1 MIYNKYIDGEVSQ
14 KLESIISGVRQRIS
28 LKSIFFV
35 ILSLLLSS
43 QTFITDISP
52 FSYVL
57 FGVASVFN
65 VPLILVLISSVA
77 SLALGSVTTA
87 VLIKLLVFFIVFTFV
102 TAILNIEGVSRKYS
116 VFIKFMISY
125 LIVDILTNFINSTLI
140 TGLFE
145 NIGSILIISIL
156 YFIFV
161 AGIHVLLNI
170 RKGYVHS
177 KEETISMIVVL
188 AMSLTVFSNID
199 VFGYSIVNI
208 LVLSLILIYG
218 WKNGSVYACAAGL
231 ITGLF
236 LTCIMNVSMSYVVAL
251 AFSGLIAGVFS
262 KLGKVSVIIAFVLG
276 NVYLSYYTNNFTEL
290 TMRASEILLASLSLL
305 FIPKMLEQKLEN
317 IFNQNRSLGKAYE
330 NILDSASDA
339 KNKIGAISELFNSL
353 ANIEIEN
360 TPENIKET
368 RIVIKKYI
376 IDYIENSCIDC
387 KNRGKCL
394 DDNILD
400 ITVDYIANKLEN
412 NEPITKAML
421 NDCDISE
428 KMIEDIKEIYVNMKL
443 TRILKQK
450 EKENS
455 EKISNQYKEVSK
467 ILSNISK
474 NLKNVQII
482 EDKTQ
487 LKLREELKFYG
498 YIVYEDELKKEG
510 TNIEY
515 TFVTDILT
523 NIDKQKKQIIS
534 LASDILEQNVTIK
547 LILNS
552 SKNEKSRI
560 KIVTEPDYSVQNAIS
575 ADTKSGETI
584 SGDSYIT
591 MELQDLKQLSILSD
605 GAGSGSLAAKGSST
619 VINMLEKLLA
629 GGFDEKKA
637 VEIINSVIKLKGDD
651 TIFSTLDSFIFDFK
665 TGEAEFIKL
674 GAAPTYILQN
684 GKITTIN
691 NINIP
696 VGLVKNT
703 DYVPVIKKLDN
714 NDIVIQVTDGVISE
728 TTNPLDNFLTKYLQ
742 NLDTFKTAKMIADDI
757 HKLVLKESKSIL
769 NDDMTVIVTK
779 IKKKMN

>member
-1 MIYNKYIDGEVSQ
+1 MIYNRYIDGEISQ
-14 KLESIISGVRQRIS
+14 KLIGFVSSVRQRIS
-28 LKSIFFV
+28 LKNVFFV
-35 ILSLLLSS
+35 ILTMLLSN

-65 VPLILVLISSVA
+65 VPLILVLISSVL
-77 SLALGSVTTA
+77 SLVLGSVTTGIF
-87 VLIKLLVFFIVFTFV
+87 VKLLAFFTVFTFV

-116 VFIKFMISY
+116 VFIKFIVSY
-125 LIVDILTNFINSTLI
+125 LFIDIVSNFLNSTLI

-145 NIGSILIISIL
+145 NVGSILIISIL

-161 AGIHVLLNI
+161 SGIHVLLNI
-170 RKGYVHS
+170 KKGYVHT
-177 KEETISMIVVL
+177 KEETVSMIVVL

-199 VFGYSIVNI
+199 IFGYSIVNI
-208 LVLSLILIYG
+208 LIVALILIYG

-231 ITGLF
+231 VTGLF

-251 AFSGLIAGVFS
+251 AFSGLLAGIFN
-262 KLGKVSVIIAFVLG
+262 KLGKVSVVVAFILG

-290 TMRASEILLASLSLL
+290 TMRASEILFASISLL
-305 FIPKMLEQKLEN
+305 FIPKMLESKLEN
-317 IFNQNRSLGKAYE
+317 IFNQNKSLSKAYE
-330 NILDSASDA
+330 NMLDSASDA
-339 KNKIGAISELFNSL
+339 KNKIGAMSELFSSL
-353 ANIEIEN
+353 ANVEVET
-360 TPENIKET
+360 TPEDDKET
-368 RIVIKKYI
+368 RAVIKKYI
-376 IDYIENSCIDC
+376 VDYIENSCIDC
-387 KNRGKCL
+387 KNRVKCL
-394 DDNILD
+394 KEKELD

-412 NEPITKAML
+412 NETITKTML
-421 NDCDISE
+421 NDCELSE
-428 KMIEDIKEIYVNMKL
+428 KIVEDIKEIYVNMKL
-443 TRILKQK
+443 TRMLKQK
-450 EKENS
+450 EKEQS

-474 NLKNVQII
+474 NIKNVPIV

-560 KIVTEPDYSVQNAIS
+560 KIVTEPDFSVQNSICS
-575 ADTKSGETI
+575 DIKTGETI

-605 GAGSGSLAAKGSST
+605 GAGSGAHAAKGSST
-619 VINMLEKLLA
+619 VINMLEKLLD

-651 TIFSTLDSFIFDFK
+651 TVFSTLDSFIFDFK

-674 GAAPTYILQN
+674 GAAPTYVLQN

-703 DYVPVIKKLDN
+703 DYVPVVKKLNN
-714 NDIVIQVTDGVISE
+714 NDIVVQVTDGVIPE
-728 TTNPLDNFLTKYLQ
+728 NYDLFNNFLTKYLQ
-742 NLDTFKTAKMIADDI
+742 NLDTFKTPKMIADEI
-757 HKLVLKESKSIL
+757 HKLVLKENKSVL

-779 IKKKMN
+779 IKKKVR